1 MRLHGS
7 GTRYYPYEMYE
18 VSQQSVKDIVICAR
32 IAQKFVVAT
41 LLQHFNV
48 AYCNTMLQKHV
59 VKISFCNITSAI
71 LQQYLKY
78 FQQETQIDTRVIL
91 FLFYFLYFYSKIS
104 KKQRQE

>member
-18 VSQQSVKDIVICAR
+18 MYEMFRSKVSSIVICAR
-32 IAQKFVVAT
+32 IAQKLVVAT

-59 VKISFCNITSAI
+59 VKISFYNITSAI

-91 FLFYFLYFYSKIS
+91 FLFKN
-104 KKQRQE
+104 Q